1 MFGLYPWDACSFLR
15 GNKGGV
21 DLRKRKGGGGGA
33 GRKKL
38 RGGCGWDVLYDK
50 RINLKK
56 IR

>member
-1 MFGLYPWDACSFLR
+1 MFGLYPWEACSFLR

-21 DLRKRKGGGGGA
+21 DLRKRKGGAGGA

-50 RINLKK
+50 RIN
-56 IR
+56 